1 MPSQIRV
8 DTITDLNGSGPVEL
22 SYGASFPS
30 GSQLNIQ
37 GDVNINATGISTV
50 GFLSATS
57 INASGIVTATSFVG
71 NGSGLTGLPSV
82 SASKSIALKVILDPL
97 PFRS

>member
-1 MPSQIRV
+1 MKIKSDSIV
-8 DTITDLNGSGPVEL
+8 SSNGSGPVEL
-22 SYGASFPS
+22 SYGASLPS
-30 GSQLNIQ
+30 GTQLNIQ
-37 GDVNINATGISTV
+37 GDVNISATGISTV
-50 GFLSATS
+50 GALSATS

>member
-22 SYGASFPS
+22 TYGASFPS

-37 GDVNINATGISTV
+37 GDINVAGISTV
-50 GFLSATS
+50 EFLSATS

-71 NGSGLTGLPSV
+71 DGSGLTAIPSV
-82 SASKSIALKVILDPL
+82 SASKSIALAIIG
-97 PFRS
+97 S

>member
-1 MPSQIRV
+1 MKIKSDSIV
-8 DTITDLNGSGPVEL
+8 SSNGSGPVEL
-22 SYGASFPS
+22 TYGASFPS

-57 INASGIVTATSFVG
+57 INASGTVTATSFVG
-71 NGSGLTGLPSV
+71 DGSGLTAVPSV
-82 SASKSIALKVILDPL
+82 SASKSIALAIIG
-97 PFRS
+97 S

>member
-1 MPSQIRV
+1 MARLKV
-8 DTITDLNGSGPVEL
+8 NTITDRNNSGSPL
-22 SYGASFPS
+22 LTYGASFPP
-30 GSQLNIQ
+30 GSKLNIQ
-37 GDVNINATGISTV
+37 GNVNISATGISTV

-71 NGSGLTGLPSV
+71 DGSGLTGVPTV
-82 SASKSIALKVILDPL
+82 SASKSIALKIILDPL

>member
-1 MPSQIRV
+1 MARLKV
-8 DTITDLNGSGPVEL
+8 NTITDRNNSGSPL
-22 SYGASFPS
+22 LTYGASFPP
-30 GSQLNIQ
+30 GSKLNIQ
-37 GDVNINATGISTV
+37 GDINIAGVSTV

-71 NGSGLTGLPSV
+71 DGSGLLAVPTV
-82 SASKSIALKVILDPL
+82 SASKSIALKIILDPL

>member
-22 SYGASFPS
+22 TYGASFPS

-37 GDVNINATGISTV
+37 GNVNISATGISTV

-71 NGSGLTGLPSV
+71 NGSGLTGVPSV
-82 SASKSIALKVILDPL
+82 SASKSIALRYIIADPPL
-97 PFRS
+97 RS

>member
-22 SYGASFPS
+22 TYGASFPP

-37 GDVNINATGISTV
+37 GNVNISATGISTV
-50 GFLSATS
+50 GALSATS

-71 NGSGLTGLPSV
+71 NGSGLTGVPSV
-82 SASKSIALKVILDPL
+82 SASKSIALKIILDPL
-97 PFRS
+97 PFR

>member
-22 SYGASFPS
+22 TYGASFPS

-37 GDVNINATGISTV
+37 GNVNISATEISTV
-50 GFLSATS
+50 GALSATS

>member
-1 MPSQIRV
+1 MARLRV
-8 DTITDLNGSGPVEL
+8 NTITDRNNIGPPSL
-22 SYGASFPS
+22 TYGASFPS

-37 GDVNINATGISTV
+37 GDINVAGISTV
-50 GFLSATS
+50 EFLSATS

-71 NGSGLTGLPSV
+71 DGSGLTAIPSV
-82 SASKSIALKVILDPL
+82 SASKSIALKILLDPL

>member
-1 MPSQIRV
+1 MARLKV
-8 DTITDLNGSGPVEL
+8 NTITDRNNIGPPL
-22 SYGASFPS
+22 LTYGASFPP

-37 GDVNINATGISTV
+37 GNVNISATGISTV
-50 GFLSATS
+50 GALSATS

>member
-1 MPSQIRV
+1 MARLKV
-8 DTITDLNGSGPVEL
+8 NTITDRNNSGPPL
-22 SYGASFPS
+22 LTYGASFPP
-30 GSQLNIQ
+30 GSKLNIQ
-37 GDVNINATGISTV
+37 GDINIAGVSTV

-71 NGSGLTGLPSV
+71 DGSGLLAVPTV
-82 SASKSIALKVILDPL
+82 SASKSIALKIILDPL

>member
-22 SYGASFPS
+22 TYGASFPS

-37 GDVNINATGISTV
+37 GDVNINATGY
-50 GFLSATS
+50 
-57 INASGIVTATSFVG
+57 
-71 NGSGLTGLPSV
+71 LP
-82 SASKSIALKVILDPL
+82 LDFCPQL
-97 PFRS
+97 V

>member
-22 SYGASFPS
+22 TYGASFPS

-71 NGSGLTGLPSV
+71 DGSGLLAVPTV
-82 SASKSIALKVILDPL
+82 SASKSIALAIIG
-97 PFRS
+97 S